1 MALFN
6 LFKNRKN
13 VSEVPSPQAFEPIV
27 VADNQNQDADVKTV
41 KPTATPTPVPTL
53 TPTPT
58 LSSSPSTSPAMSTPS
73 SKSLTVSYA
82 TGWPIDLI
90 YGNLHKNYEDKG
102 YSDAMLN
109 SNLTFRDMNMSII
122 RNKILMIFRE
132 VNLKYN
138 GMKRDLD
145 TRIETCNAAGL
156 LTTVAELEKQMAII
170 ISHTTELARL
180 EEDFRNN
187 ANEASVPLMS
197 YECGFLRGVSAI
209 AMSTPPQVPSSPQV
223 SLASFFNSNRETA

>member
-1 MALFN
+1 MVFFN
-6 LFKNRKN
+6 FLKSKKDAHDI
-13 VSEVPSPQAFEPIV
+13 PSLQTPEPSSVVDTQA
-27 VADNQNQDADVKTV
+27 QDSKAETV
-41 KPTATPTPVPTL
+41 EAA
-53 TPTPT
+53 
-58 LSSSPSTSPAMSTPS
+58 SSTSAH
-73 SKSLTVSYA
+73 LTVSYA

-90 YGNLHKNYEDKG
+90 YGYLHKNYEEKG

-132 VNLKYN
+132 VNLKYSS
-138 GMKRDLD
+138 MKRDLD

-156 LTTVAELEKQMAII
+156 LTTVAELEKQMSVIV
-170 ISHTTELARL
+170 SHKNELAKL

-209 AMSTPPQVPSSPQV
+209 AMSTPSKAPAVPEV
-223 SLASFFNSNRETA
+223 SMPSFFTANRETA

>member
-6 LFKNRKN
+6 LFKTKKDTPQGPSIQTLDLASVVKAQVNE
-13 VSEVPSPQAFEPIV
+13 SEEETSES
-27 VADNQNQDADVKTV
+27 TSSG
-41 KPTATPTPVPTL
+41 ATP
-53 TPTPT
+53 
-58 LSSSPSTSPAMSTPS
+58 
-73 SKSLTVSYA
+73 LTVSYA

-90 YGNLHKNYEDKG
+90 YGYLHKNYEEKG

-138 GMKRDLD
+138 AMKRDLD

-156 LTTVAELEKQMAII
+156 LTTVAELEKQMSVIV
-170 ISHTTELARL
+170 SHTNELARL

-209 AMSTPPQVPSSPQV
+209 AMSTPSKVPAVPEV
-223 SLASFFNSNRETA
+223 SMPSFFTASRVTA

>member
-6 LFKNRKN
+6 FFKNKKVAN
-13 VSEVPSPQAFEPIV
+13 VAPSPQTLESIPV
-27 VADNQNQDADVKTV
+27 VDNPNQDADSES
-41 KPTATPTPVPTL
+41 ATP
-53 TPTPT
+53 
-58 LSSSPSTSPAMSTPS
+58 SQSTSAP
-73 SKSLTVSYA
+73 LTVSYA

-90 YGNLHKNYEDKG
+90 YGYLHKNYEEKG

-132 VNLKYN
+132 VNLKYS
-138 GMKRDLD
+138 GMKRDID

-156 LTTVAELEKQMAII
+156 LTTVAELEKQMAVIV
-170 ISHTTELARL
+170 SHTNELAKL
-180 EEDFRNN
+180 EEEFRNN

-209 AMSTPPQVPSSPQV
+209 AMSTPSKAPAAPEV
-223 SLASFFNSNRETA
+223 SMPSFFAANRETA

>member
-6 LFKNRKN
+6 FFKSRKDTA
-13 VSEVPSPQAFEPIV
+13 EVPAHPALE
-27 VADNQNQDADVKTV
+27 T
-41 KPTATPTPVPTL
+41 TPVVDN
-53 TPTPT
+53 
-58 LSSSPSTSPAMSTPS
+58 PAQDSE
-73 SKSLTVSYA
+73 SKSVNTTTSVSAPLTVSYA

-90 YGNLHKNYEDKG
+90 YGYLHKNYEEKG
-102 YSDAMLN
+102 YSDAILN

-122 RNKILMIFRE
+122 RNKILIIFRE

-156 LTTVAELEKQMAII
+156 LTTVAELEKQMAVI
-170 ISHTTELARL
+170 ISHTNELVKL

-209 AMSTPPQVPSSPQV
+209 AMSAPAKASAVPQV
-223 SLASFFNSNRETA
+223 SMPSFFTPNQETA

>member
-6 LFKNRKN
+6 FFKSRKDT
-13 VSEVPSPQAFEPIV
+13 SEIPSRPSLE
-27 VADNQNQDADVKTV
+27 T
-41 KPTATPTPVPTL
+41 TPVVDDL
-53 TPTPT
+53 TQHSESESVGTTAPNSAP
-58 LSSSPSTSPAMSTPS
+58 
-73 SKSLTVSYA
+73 LTVSYA

-90 YGNLHKNYEDKG
+90 YGYLHKNYEEKG

-145 TRIETCNAAGL
+145 T
-156 LTTVAELEKQMAII
+156 
-170 ISHTTELARL
+170 
-180 EEDFRNN
+180 
-187 ANEASVPLMS
+187 
-197 YECGFLRGVSAI
+197 
-209 AMSTPPQVPSSPQV
+209 
-223 SLASFFNSNRETA
+223 

>member
-1 MALFN
+1 MTLFN
-6 LFKNRKN
+6 FFKSRK
-13 VSEVPSPQAFEPIV
+13 
-27 VADNQNQDADVKTV
+27 D
-41 KPTATPTPVPTL
+41 TAEASSLPALQTTPVVDNLIQKSESESVDT
-53 TPTPT
+53 
-58 LSSSPSTSPAMSTPS
+58 STPAS
-73 SKSLTVSYA
+73 APLTVSYA

-90 YGNLHKNYEDKG
+90 YGYLHKNYEEKG

-156 LTTVAELEKQMAII
+156 LTTVAELEKQMSAIV
-170 ISHTTELARL
+170 SHKNELAKL

-209 AMSTPPQVPSSPQV
+209 AMSTPSKAPAVPEV
-223 SLASFFNSNRETA
+223 SMPSFFTANRETA

>member
-6 LFKNRKN
+6 LFRSRKETN
-13 VSEVPSPQAFEPIV
+13 EAPSLQALESV
-27 VADNQNQDADVKTV
+27 QVADSFGQGSEAETV
-41 KPTATPTPVPTL
+41 NPTQ
-53 TPTPT
+53 
-58 LSSSPSTSPAMSTPS
+58 STSS
-73 SKSLTVSYA
+73 SLTVSYA

-90 YGNLHKNYEDKG
+90 YGYLHKNYEEKG

-132 VNLKYN
+132 ANLKYS

-156 LTTVAELEKQMAII
+156 LTTVAELEKQMSVIV
-170 ISHTTELARL
+170 SHTNELAKL

-209 AMSTPPQVPSSPQV
+209 AMSAPAKALAVPQV
-223 SLASFFNSNRETA
+223 SMPSFFTPNRETA

>member
-6 LFKNRKN
+6 FFKNKK
-13 VSEVPSPQAFEPIV
+13 EVTETPSLQSL
-27 VADNQNQDADVKTV
+27 NS
-41 KPTATPTPVPTL
+41 TPVVETL
-53 TPTPT
+53 NQEAHSDSEE
-58 LSSSPSTSPAMSTPS
+58 SSSSESAP
-73 SKSLTVSYA
+73 LTVSYA

-90 YGNLHKNYEDKG
+90 YGYLHKNYEEKG

-122 RNKILMIFRE
+122 QNKILMIFRE

-156 LTTVAELEKQMAII
+156 LTTVAELEKQMAVIVSH
-170 ISHTTELARL
+170 ISELARL

-187 ANEASVPLMS
+187 ANEASVPIMS

-209 AMSTPPQVPSSPQV
+209 AMSTSAKAPAAPQV
-223 SLASFFNSNRETA
+223 SMAPFFTANRETA